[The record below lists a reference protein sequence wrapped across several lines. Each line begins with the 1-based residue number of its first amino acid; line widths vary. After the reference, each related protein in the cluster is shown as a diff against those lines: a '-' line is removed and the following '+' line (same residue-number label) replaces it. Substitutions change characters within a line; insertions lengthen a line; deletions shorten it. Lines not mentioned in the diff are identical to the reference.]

1 MAMATWKLVW
11 IDNADMTKKGEIPAS
26 ERTINFKLN
35 QANTIELKVS
45 LKEPMGR
52 TIAAAPYGFGLILVY
67 RNNVL
72 QFLAETTSMQVIG
85 EGNEQSVAIAAVESA
100 FPLLNGFLMG
110 NPYVQGVTSDI
121 VGDIRNALNAFSG
134 VTGVDQGTNTASATA
149 VSECVLD
156 GLQTLITYI
165 QAFAFRSSGFDF
177 WATYNEPVAGVGY
190 GWGGTILANLNT
202 ANIRGTTKPNAA
214 FEYGANTRANLDKF
228 TMTSTAGDNLVN
240 VVYTN
245 GPTTSATT
253 GGLAVSNPS
262 ALLFGTR
269 RTVISTEFDNALL
282 NQAYADL
289 QIAKRAYP
297 RLVFGFTPSPSDGT
311 GNVPQFLTDYDVGD
325 IIPGKIVQDG
335 TTLLSAN
342 VRIYGVAVSLDT
354 SGMERIELTTT
365 PDTSA

>member
-1 MAMATWKLVW
+1 MAAATWKLVW

-35 QANTIELKVS
+35 QASTVEFKVGLNES
-45 LKEPMGR
+45 MGR
-52 TIAAAPYGFGLILVY
+52 TIAAAPYGFGLVGVY
-67 RNNVL
+67 RNSTL
-72 QFLAETTSMQVIG
+72 QFIAETTSLQVIG

-121 VGDIRNALNAFSG
+121 VGDIRNALNSLSG
-134 VTGVDQGTNTASATA
+134 VTGVDQGVNTASATA
-149 VSECVLD
+149 VGESILD
-156 GLQTLITYI
+156 GVQTLLTYI
-165 QAFAFRSSGFDF
+165 QSFAFRASGFDF
-177 WATYNEPVAGVGY
+177 WAVYNEPNPAFSY
-190 GWGGTILANLNT
+190 GSGGNIIATINT
-202 ANIRGTTKPNAA
+202 ANIRGTTKPNAV

-245 GPTTSATT
+245 GPNTSMGN
-253 GGLAVSNPS
+253 GGFAADNPS
-262 ALLFGTR
+262 SLLFGTKKAI
-269 RTVISTEFDNALL
+269 ISTEFDNIAL
-282 NQAYADL
+282 NEAYADL

-311 GNVPQFLTDYDVGD
+311 GRIPQFITDYDIGD
-325 IIPGKIVQDG
+325 IIPGKIVHEG
-335 TTLLSAN
+335 VTLLNAS
-342 VRIYGVAVSLDT
+342 VRIYGVTVTLDT